1 MASQAEVDFMYTLTD
16 KLFRLSMG
24 DLGDFSG
31 AKYDGDFSLSLRQ
44 AQARKHAYVVEQ
56 LRVPAGGRGLG
67 LGCGW
72 GGMLPHE
79 RGRGIPGVG
88 VTLSTGRLSACR
100 DPCRRAHLLG
110 RLTRLPETLRVF
122 EW

>member
-56 LRVPAGGRGLG
+56 LRVPAGGRVLDLG
-67 LGCGW
+67 GGW
-72 GGMLPHE
+72 GGMLADV
-79 RGRGIPGVG
+79 RGPGIRGLGVP
-88 VTLSTGRLSACR
+88 LSTGQLRAFGH
-100 DPCRRAHLLG
+100 PCLEGPLLDA
-110 RLTRLPETLRVF
+110 RT
-122 EW
+122 